1 MKKIL
6 GIIAEYNPFHLGH
19 KYQIEKAKKISGA
32 DYIICLISGAFVQ
45 RGEPA
50 IFSSLDRAKMA
61 LENGIN
67 AVFEM
72 PTYFST
78 SSAESFAFYGVDFFS
93 KLGVDYLSFGAESA
107 TRDDLALI
115 VDILDKESTD
125 FKFTLAG
132 ELKKGMSYPKA
143 REEAILKEINKY
155 KLYNKADYKK
165 LLDSPNN
172 ILAIEYMKAIK
183 KIKSNLEPLIIK
195 RTSDNYNKYDIE
207 ENNFAS
213 ATAIRKRIIEAY
225 QTESNYENIKDFVPN
240 SVFSDIL
247 NLKPLSNNDI
257 LPYINLELEKYSYKN
272 EDLSVFLDINKELS
286 NRIINTFLGTLS
298 YEDFINILKSKQ
310 YTYTRLSRALSH
322 ILLDIKKDKFD
333 ILNKK
338 GATYAKLLGFN
349 KKDGELLSILK
360 EKSKIPIITKE
371 KDAKRLE
378 ELSYNLY
385 KHNEFNNKIYN
396 SIYYYK
402 YKEDIKKVKNNLFI
416 LE

>member
-50 IFSSLDRAKMA
+50 IVSSLDRAKMA

-183 KIKSNLEPLIIK
+183 KIKSNIEPIIIK

-257 LPYINLELEKYSYKN
+257 LPYINLELERYSYKN

-286 NRIINTFLGTLS
+286 NRIINTFLEAFS

-310 YTYTRLSRALSH
+310 YTYTRLSRSLSH

-360 EKSKIPIITKE
+360 
-371 KDAKRLE
+371 
-378 ELSYNLY
+378 
-385 KHNEFNNKIYN
+385 
-396 SIYYYK
+396 
-402 YKEDIKKVKNNLFI
+402 
-416 LE
+416 

>member
-143 REEAILKEINKY
+143 REEAILKEIN
-155 KLYNKADYKK
+155 
-165 LLDSPNN
+165 
-172 ILAIEYMKAIK
+172 
-183 KIKSNLEPLIIK
+183 LIIK
-195 RTSDNYNKYDIE
+195 
-207 ENNFAS
+207 NFW
-213 ATAIRKRIIEAY
+213 IVLIIY
-225 QTESNYENIKDFVPN
+225 W
-240 SVFSDIL
+240 L
-247 NLKPLSNNDI
+247 
-257 LPYINLELEKYSYKN
+257 
-272 EDLSVFLDINKELS
+272 
-286 NRIINTFLGTLS
+286 
-298 YEDFINILKSKQ
+298 
-310 YTYTRLSRALSH
+310 
-322 ILLDIKKDKFD
+322 
-333 ILNKK
+333 
-338 GATYAKLLGFN
+338 
-349 KKDGELLSILK
+349 
-360 EKSKIPIITKE
+360 
-371 KDAKRLE
+371 
-378 ELSYNLY
+378 
-385 KHNEFNNKIYN
+385 
-396 SIYYYK
+396 
-402 YKEDIKKVKNNLFI
+402 
-416 LE
+416 